1 MARSCSSSTTTSPTD
16 GKGEKMAERAPTQRN
31 TSPSRIFLH
40 WEDRSAGVSPLWST
54 ATPSRKRER
63 TLPSNWGVRAISGTR
78 KIACLPVARTCSTA
92 RR

>member
-1 MARSCSSSTTTSPTD
+1 
-16 GKGEKMAERAPTQRN
+16 MAERAPTQRN

-78 KIACLPVARTCSTA
+78 KIAWRPVARTCSTA